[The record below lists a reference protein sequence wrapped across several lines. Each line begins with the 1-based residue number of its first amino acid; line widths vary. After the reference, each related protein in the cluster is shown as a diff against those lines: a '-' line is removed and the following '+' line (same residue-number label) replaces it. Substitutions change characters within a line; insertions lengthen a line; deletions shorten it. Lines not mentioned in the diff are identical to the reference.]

1 MTQFNPETM
10 HEVRELH
17 MHADD
22 AIAAALQEAFA
33 ILAEPEQMTYRLT
46 CDIWGYEPGI
56 GIRPTIWEEGDAA
69 TEFEAASDEEA
80 LKIAEGM
87 IRKYRWTEWERDDTG
102 YERSRTAKNYSNSWM
117 RVERLD
123 D

>member
-1 MTQFNPETM
+1 MTQFNPEVT

-22 AIAAALQEAFA
+22 VIAAALQEAFS
-33 ILAEPEQMTYRLT
+33 ILADEPEPKTYRMT
-46 CDIWGYEPGI
+46 CDVWGYEPGI
-56 GIRPTIWEEGDAA
+56 GEQPIIWEDGHV
-69 TEFEAASDEEA
+69 EFEARSDEEA
-80 LKIAEGM
+80 LQIAEGM
-87 IRKYRWTEWERDDTG
+87 IRKYRWTEWQRDNTG
-102 YERSRTAKNYSNSWM
+102 YERNRTAKNYTSSWM